1 MRKFIFFAII
11 SLTVF
16 FVITNFTEVQ
26 SISDTIQNGDWR
38 FLLLAL
44 IVEFLWLLNI
54 ALSYK
59 FIFRSLGLNE
69 RIPKLLILSS
79 AANFINVVA
88 PTGGIGGMAVL
99 IDNAKQKGDSSGRT
113 TVAGVLF
120 VLLDYIGFLIV
131 LTLGLIV
138 LFRRNNLGSAELTAS
153 AILFIVALIMAT
165 LLVIGMN
172 SPRTL
177 SRIFY
182 IATTKLNQVFISLRR
197 KKRVSAINSSR
208 FAYEIAN
215 GLKEIRR
222 KPERLIIPAG
232 LALSS
237 KLLLICI
244 LLLMFF
250 AFDVSFS
257 VGTIIAGFS
266 IGYLFFV
273 VSPTPAGLGIVEGA
287 LTLGLVSLNV
297 PLNQAAAVT
306 LAYRG
311 VTFWVPL
318 LIGVLSFRMVSGSKK
333 IDTAYTY

>member
-1 MRKFIFFAII
+1 MRKFTIFAVI

-16 FVITNFTEVQ
+16 FVITRFTEVQ
-26 SISDTIQNGDWR
+26 SITETIKTGDWR
-38 FLLLAL
+38 FLILAL
-44 IVEFLWLLNI
+44 ILEFLWLFNI

-59 FIFRSLGLNE
+59 FIFSSLGLKE
-69 RIPKLLILSS
+69 RVPKLVILAS

-120 VLLDYIGFLIV
+120 VLLDYIGFLMV

-138 LFRRNNLGSAELTAS
+138 LFRRDNLNSAELTAS
-153 AILFIVALIMAT
+153 AILFIVASIMAT

-172 SPRTL
+172 SPRRL

-182 IATTKLNQVFISLRR
+182 VTATKFNGAFIFLRR
-197 KKRVSAINSSR
+197 KKRISPINYYR
-208 FAYEIAN
+208 FADEIAN
-215 GLKEIRR
+215 GLREIRR
-222 KPERLIIPAG
+222 RPERLILPAG

-244 LLLMFF
+244 LLLIFLS
-250 AFDVSFS
+250 FDVSFS
-257 VGTIIAGFS
+257 IGTIIAGFS

-273 VSPTPAGLGIVEGA
+273 VSPTPSGLGIVEGA

-318 LIGVLSFRMVSGSKK
+318 IIGLLSFRLVSRSKK
-333 IDTAYTY
+333 IDTSYA

>member
-1 MRKFIFFAII
+1 MRKFIFFAVI

-16 FVITNFTEVQ
+16 LIITRFTEVQ
-26 SISDTIQNGDWR
+26 SITETIKTGDWR
-38 FLLLAL
+38 FLIIAL
-44 IVEFLWLLNI
+44 ILEFLWLFNI

-59 FIFRSLGLNE
+59 FIFSSLGLKE
-69 RIPKLLILSS
+69 RIPKLVILSS
-79 AANFINVVA
+79 AANFVNVVA

-99 IDNAKQKGDSSGRT
+99 INNAKQKGDSSGRT

-120 VLLDYIGFLIV
+120 VLLDYIGFLSV

-138 LFRRNNLGSAELTAS
+138 LFRRNNLNSAELTAS
-153 AILFIVALIMAT
+153 AILFIVASIMAT

-182 IATTKLNQVFISLRR
+182 ITATKFNRVIIFLRR
-197 KKRVSAINSSR
+197 KKRVSPINSYR
-208 FAYEIAN
+208 FANEIAN
-215 GLKEIRR
+215 GLREIRR
-222 KPERLIIPAG
+222 RPERLILPAG
-232 LALSS
+232 LALTS

-244 LLLMFF
+244 LLLIFLS
-250 AFDVSFS
+250 FDVSFS
-257 VGTIIAGFS
+257 IGTIIAGFS

-273 VSPTPAGLGIVEGA
+273 VSPTPSGLGIVEGA
-287 LTLGLVSLNV
+287 LTLGLVSLYV

-318 LIGVLSFRMVSGSKK
+318 IIGLVSFRMVTGGKK
-333 IDTAYTY
+333 IDTAFT

>member
-1 MRKFIFFAII
+1 MRKFIFFAVI

-16 FVITNFTEVQ
+16 FVITRFTEVQ
-26 SISDTIQNGDWR
+26 SITETIKTGDWR
-38 FLLLAL
+38 FLVLAL
-44 IVEFLWLLNI
+44 ILELLWLFNI

-59 FIFRSLGLNE
+59 FIFSSLGLKE
-69 RIPKLLILSS
+69 RIPKLVILAS

-138 LFRRNNLGSAELTAS
+138 LFRRNNLNSAEITAS
-153 AILFIVALIMAT
+153 AILFIVASIMAT

-172 SPRTL
+172 SPRRL

-182 IATTKLNQVFISLRR
+182 TTATKFNGAFIFLRR
-197 KKRVSAINSSR
+197 EKRMSPINSYR
-208 FAYEIAN
+208 FANEIAN
-215 GLKEIRR
+215 GLREIRR
-222 KPERLIIPAG
+222 RPERLILPAG

-244 LLLMFF
+244 LLLIFLS
-250 AFDVSFS
+250 FDVSFS
-257 VGTIIAGFS
+257 IGTIIAGFS

-273 VSPTPAGLGIVEGA
+273 VSPTPSGLGIVEGA
-287 LTLGLVSLNV
+287 LTLGLVSLYV

-318 LIGVLSFRMVSGSKK
+318 IIGLLSFRMVSRSKK
-333 IDTAYTY
+333 IETSFT

>member
-1 MRKFIFFAII
+1 MRKFIFFAVI

-16 FVITNFTEVQ
+16 FIITRFTEVQ
-26 SISDTIQNGDWR
+26 SITETIKTGDWR
-38 FLLLAL
+38 FLIIAL
-44 IVEFLWLLNI
+44 ILEFLWLFNI

-59 FIFRSLGLNE
+59 FIFSSLGLKE
-69 RIPKLLILSS
+69 RIPKLVILSS
-79 AANFINVVA
+79 AANFVNVVA

-99 IDNAKQKGDSSGRT
+99 INNAKQKGDSSGRT

-120 VLLDYIGFLIV
+120 VLLDYIGFLSV

-138 LFRRNNLGSAELTAS
+138 LFRRNNLNSAELTAS
-153 AILFIVALIMAT
+153 AILFIVASIMAT

-182 IATTKLNQVFISLRR
+182 ITATKFNRVIIFLRR
-197 KKRVSAINSSR
+197 KKRVSPINSYR
-208 FAYEIAN
+208 FANEIAN
-215 GLKEIRR
+215 GLREIRR
-222 KPERLIIPAG
+222 RPERLILPAG
-232 LALSS
+232 LALTS

-244 LLLMFF
+244 LLLIFLS
-250 AFDVSFS
+250 FDVSFS
-257 VGTIIAGFS
+257 IGTIIAGFS

-273 VSPTPAGLGIVEGA
+273 VSPTPSGLGIVEGA
-287 LTLGLVSLNV
+287 LTLGLVSLYV

-318 LIGVLSFRMVSGSKK
+318 IIGLVSFRMVTGGKK
-333 IDTAYTY
+333 IDTAFT